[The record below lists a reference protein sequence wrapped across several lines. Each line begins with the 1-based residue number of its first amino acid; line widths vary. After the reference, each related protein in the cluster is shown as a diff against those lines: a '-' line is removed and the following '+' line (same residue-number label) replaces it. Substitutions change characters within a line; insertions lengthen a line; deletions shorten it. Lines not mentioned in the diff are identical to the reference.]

1 MLRRLASCAILLSFP
16 TPQRPPFE
24 CRPGVIPGFSPE
36 LDRWRLWWR
45 RHVMREEPRVRRW
58 RRAIYV
64 GPLRKD
70 RVQFRAFFYAAA
82 APADRCILVERVTR
96 TISRRRREAYSVVLR
111 REIVVSIMELM
122 VQDITR
128 AHIRMGVDPVLVR
141 EPSDAEPR
149 PFRHVRVIRPIPS
162 DRELDGRALSD

>member
-36 LDRWRLWWR
+36 LDRWRLWRR

-70 RVQFRAFFYAAA
+70 RVQSGAFFDAAGT
-82 APADRCILVERVTR
+82 PTDSCELVERVTG
-96 TISRRRREAYSVVLR
+96 TISRRRRETDPVVLR
-111 REIVVSIMELM
+111 REIL
-122 VQDITR
+122 
-128 AHIRMGVDPVLVR
+128 G
-141 EPSDAEPR
+141 PS
-149 PFRHVRVIRPIPS
+149 
-162 DRELDGRALSD
+162 